1 VTPEAELS
9 APGIRERVGHPIVDG
24 DGHLVEVRQAL
35 VRFAYQRGQEALL
48 DEPVARGLLVPG
60 NEHMRFPPLEERRQF
75 YTHKANRWFTPAN
88 TRDYAAVCMPGL
100 MYERLE
106 ETGFDF
112 AVVYPTFGLHIAH
125 IPGEAARRGLC
136 HLYNELVAED
146 YAPYRDRL
154 SPVAILPLSTPEE
167 GIEGLEHAVS
177 LGLKA
182 FLIPS
187 YVWRTIP
194 AFADAPR
201 AYASRLRRMD
211 TFGCDSE
218 YDYDPFWKRAVE
230 LNAPIS
236 AHLSGAGL
244 MDHVSPSNSLF
255 SAGQFAATAELLA
268 KSLFLG
274 GVLHRFPKLRVG
286 LMEGGVAVGV
296 RLYGDLVG
304 RFAKRGPEGLAHL
317 DPRAIDTAEVS
328 RLAARY
334 SPRLVGVPE
343 DRLLPALAAEEGGD
357 NDFQA
362 SGVRSPADIRDQ
374 FCQGLFWGCEGDDPL
389 IGVAFDQRVDPLAAT
404 LRAFLGSDIG
414 HWDVPSFDHPLKEAY
429 EQVEHGMLTPE
440 QFREFTFT
448 NAVRFY
454 AGDRPDFFAGTAVQ
468 SAAET
473 AIVNTAGQVDGSRS
487 THEGIHDP

>member
-1 VTPEAELS
+1 VTAVEDLS
-9 APGIRERVGHPIVDG
+9 TREIRERVGHPVIDG
-24 DGHLVEVRQAL
+24 DGHLVEVREAL
-35 VRFAYQRGQEALL
+35 VRFARQHGQEGLF
-48 DEPVARGLLVPG
+48 DDPVARGLLVPG
-60 NEHMRFPPLEERRQF
+60 NEHERFPPLDQRRHF

-88 TRDYAAVCMPGL
+88 TRDYAAVSMPGL

-125 IPGEAARRGLC
+125 IPGDAARRGLC
-136 HLYNELVAED
+136 YLYNELVAED
-146 YAPYRDRL
+146 YQPYRDRL

-167 GIEGLEHAVS
+167 GIEGLEHAAS

-194 AFADAPR
+194 AFADAPPE
-201 AYASRLRRMD
+201 YGSRLRRMD
-211 TFGCDSE
+211 SFGCDSE

-230 LNAPIS
+230 LNAPLS

-255 SAGQFAATAELLA
+255 SAGQFAATAEMLA

-274 GVLHRFPKLRVG
+274 GVLHRFPELRIG
-286 LMEGGVAVGV
+286 LMECGVAVGA

-304 RFAKRGPEGLAHL
+304 RYQKRGPEGLGRL
-317 DPRAIDTAEVS
+317 DPRAIDTAEVA

-334 SPRLVGVPE
+334 NPRLVDVPE
-343 DRLLPALAAEEGGD
+343 ERLLPALAAEEGGD

-362 SGVRSPADIRDQ
+362 SGVSSPADIRDQ
-374 FCQGLFWGCEGDDPL
+374 FCRGLFWGCEGDDPL
-389 IGVAFDQRVDPLAAT
+389 IGVAFDRRINPLAAT
-404 LRAFLGSDIG
+404 LPAFIGSDIG

-429 EQVEHGMLTPE
+429 EQVGHGVLTPGE
-440 QFREFTFT
+440 FREFTFI

-454 AGDRPDFFAGTAVQ
+454 AGDRAEFFAGTTVESEAEAAIATTRT
-468 SAAET
+468 SAL
-473 AIVNTAGQVDGSRS
+473 
-487 THEGIHDP
+487 HDR